1 MKNKETISVFQFNN
15 RVLHMNLDDLS
26 HEESLSAPHGGGN
39 SINWVVGH
47 MLVSRDD
54 VFELLGMPRL
64 CSAEL
69 TENYQR
75 GSCNISPG
83 NATNIKELIRL
94 FDETQKALVDK
105 ISEMEFS
112 EKENDLRNLTFFAF
126 HEAYH
131 CGQTG
136 ILRHAAGKEGA
147 IK

>member
-15 RVLHMNLDDLS
+15 RVLHMNLDDIS
-26 HEESLSAPHGGGN
+26 HEESLAAPQGGGN

-54 VFELLGMPRL
+54 IFELLGMPRL

-69 TENYQR
+69 TENYKR
-75 GSCNISPG
+75 GSSNISPG
-83 NATNIKELIRL
+83 KATNIKELLRL
-94 FDETQKALVDK
+94 FDETQKPLVDK
-105 ISEMEFS
+105 ISEMDFTG
-112 EKENDLRNLTFFAF
+112 KEDNLRNLTFFAF

-136 ILRHAAGKEGA
+136 ILRRAAGKEGA